1 MPVIRVLDDGLANQ
15 IAAGEVVERP
25 ASVVKE
31 LVENALDA
39 RASRIQVAIR
49 EGGIQSIEVTDNG
62 IGMERA
68 DAELAFERHATSK
81 IRRERD
87 LFSIRSLGFRG
98 EALPSIASVSRLT
111 LTTASDDGTPATCIR
126 LEGGVRHQV
135 EEAVRAQGT
144 TVRVEDLFFNTP
156 ARLKYLKT
164 VNTEVSHVAD
174 GLGRIALAH
183 PTVAFTL
190 KHNERELF
198 RTTGDGK
205 RVHVVHA
212 LYGKQVAKAM
222 LPFSGEDADF
232 RIEGVAGRPELTR
245 SNRSYLTLLVNGR
258 YIRNIPLA
266 QAILRAYDTLLPVG
280 RYPIVVMAITMDPK
294 LVDVN
299 VHPAKLEVRLSKEKE
314 LCGLIESTLQ
324 ALFRREVLIPAVE
337 NPWKQKKA
345 PEQKKPVQES
355 LHLERR
361 EVKKEKTP
369 TPPPV
374 REWNYPAGVKEAQTT
389 FPVSVDSDRKAFS
402 HSETTPIDSG
412 GKVFTRSEM
421 ASPSPEAKV
430 REEPKSSPHPRE
442 DKGEVKVNNG
452 AETKPFPA
460 LLPLAQIHGTYIVCQ
475 AEDGFYLL
483 DQHAAHERIY
493 YEHFYEGL
501 KQKGT
506 EPQSLLIPL
515 TVECG
520 PGEAETLSG
529 WIPTL
534 VEWGVEMEPFGPGV
548 FVIHSHPRWFPQ
560 GSEEA
565 LIREMVEW
573 LKAGQPLDMARMRD
587 EGAKMMACKAAI
599 KANRHLRREEMES
612 LLEQLAHCERPY
624 TCPHGRPILV
634 HFSTREIEKMFKRVM

>member
-1 MPVIRVLDDGLANQ
+1 MPVIRVLDEGLANQ

-39 RASRIQVAIR
+39 RASRIQVTIR
-49 EGGIQSIEVTDNG
+49 EGGIQSIEVTDDG
-62 IGMERA
+62 IGMDRE

-111 LTTASDDGTPATCIR
+111 LTTSSDDGNPATRIR
-126 LEGGVRHQV
+126 LEGGTRLDI
-135 EEAVRAQGT
+135 EDAVRGQGT
-144 TVRVEDLFFNTP
+144 TVCVEELFFNTP

-174 GLGRIALAH
+174 TLGRIALAH
-183 PTVAFTL
+183 PTVAFVL
-190 KHNERELF
+190 RHNERELF
-198 RTTGDGK
+198 RTPGDGK
-205 RVHVVHA
+205 QNHVVHA

-222 LPFSGEDADF
+222 LPFTGEDADF
-232 RIEGVAGRPELTR
+232 RIEGVASRPDLTR
-245 SNRSYLTLLVNGR
+245 SNRSFLSLLINGR
-258 YIRNIPLA
+258 YIRNIPLS

-280 RYPIVVMAITMDPK
+280 RYPVVVMAMTMDPK

-314 LCGLIESTLQ
+314 LCRLIESTLRQ
-324 ALFRREVLIPAVE
+324 LFRREVLIPAAE
-337 NPWKQKKA
+337 NPWKQKRGR
-345 PEQKKPVQES
+345 EREKPVQES
-355 LHLERR
+355 LRLQRPPESKR
-361 EVKKEKTP
+361 EE
-369 TPPPV
+369 PPPLPA
-374 REWNYPAGVKEAQTT
+374 REWNYPAGVKEKRM
-389 FPVSVDSDRKAFS
+389 SFS
-402 HSETTPIDSG
+402 AAPAEVEEQAPAHEQEAPP
-412 GKVFTRSEM
+412 
-421 ASPSPEAKV
+421 ALSPTSREEAKASSRSLDEK
-430 REEPKSSPHPRE
+430 REVQVNSG
-442 DKGEVKVNNG
+442 DKT
-452 AETKPFPA
+452 APFPH
-460 LLPLAQIHGTYIVCQ
+460 LLPLTQIHGTYIVCQ
-475 AEDGFYLL
+475 AEDGFYLM

-493 YEHFYEGL
+493 YERFYEGL

-529 WIPTL
+529 WMPTL
-534 VEWGVEMEPFGPGV
+534 AEWGVEMEPFGQGV

-560 GSEEA
+560 GNEEA

-573 LKAGQPLDMARMRD
+573 LKTGRPLDMARMRD
-587 EGAKMMACKAAI
+587 DGAKMMACKAAI

-612 LLEQLAHCERPY
+612 LLVQLARCDVPY
-624 TCPHGRPILV
+624 TCPHGRPIFV